1 MILIGYDGSPDAHAA
16 IEHASRLFSGSRAI
30 VATVWEPVMELVTR
44 SGGGLGLTAVPDD
57 FTQLD
62 AQADSSALASAE
74 EGATRARELGLDAE
88 AHALR
93 RVSSVAAA
101 LIEEA
106 HASSADAIV
115 VGTRGRGTVKSAL
128 LGSVSN
134 ELVHHAG
141 VPVMVVPSP
150 SGDG

>member
-1 MILIGYDGSPDAHAA
+1 MILIGYDGSADAHAA
-16 IEHASRLFSGSRAI
+16 IERASRLFSGSGAI
-30 VATVWEPVMELVTR
+30 VATVWEPVMEMVTR
-44 SGGGLGLTAVPDD
+44 SGGGIGLTAVPDD

-62 AQADSSALASAE
+62 AQAESSARSSAE

-88 AHALR
+88 GRALR
-93 RVSSVAAA
+93 RVTSVAAA
-101 LIEEA
+101 LIDEA
-106 HASSADAIV
+106 QASSADAVI

-141 VPVMVVPSP
+141 LPVMVVPST